1 MFLDPAISRPC
12 AGHHVGEVERVIHCR
27 CAGGTLG
34 HLRRHK
40 DRQKVILKIPSLHDF
55 SQDPEV
61 SQLQPGSKIKV
72 TLPPCLS
79 NTSWILHWS
88 SLLWSLINLLPR
100 LLPQN
105 HTLTPLLIR
114 SQLVLSKFQEE
125 VVRRKKDW
133 LEPTR
138 PKTAEDLTSSRTWA
152 SLNAHYNILAC

>member
-61 SQLQPGSKIKV
+61 SLLQPGSKSKLLYHHASQ
-72 TLPPCLS
+72 TLLEFC
-79 NTSWILHWS
+79 HWS

-138 PKTAEDLTSSRTWA
+138 PRTAEDLTSSRT
-152 SLNAHYNILAC
+152 

>member
-1 MFLDPAISRPC
+1 MFLDPAISRPS
-12 AGHHVGEVERVIHCR
+12 AGHHVGEVERVIYGR

-61 SQLQPGSKIKV
+61 SQLQPGSKPKLLYHHASQ
-72 TLPPCLS
+72 TLLEFC
-79 NTSWILHWS
+79 HWS

-105 HTLTPLLIR
+105 RTLTPLLIR

-125 VVRRKKDW
+125 VVRRKKG
-133 LEPTR
+133 LVR
-138 PKTAEDLTSSRTWA
+138 A
-152 SLNAHYNILAC
+152 N